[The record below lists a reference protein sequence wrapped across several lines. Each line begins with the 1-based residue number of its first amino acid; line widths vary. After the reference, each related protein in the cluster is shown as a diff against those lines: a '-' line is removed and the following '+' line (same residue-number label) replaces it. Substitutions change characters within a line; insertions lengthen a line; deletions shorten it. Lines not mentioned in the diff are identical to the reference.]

1 MTWNKVSNEELN
13 LSQIMENVR
22 NNFKGGETLYLLNSN
37 NIIEKD
43 DEELKKLQE
52 QNIIS
57 ESLYSSTEKSENYE
71 EVYDLYKI
79 NL

>member
-1 MTWNKVSNEELN
+1 
-13 LSQIMENVR
+13 ME
-22 NNFKGGETLYLLNSN
+22 ETLYLLNSN

-43 DEELKKLQE
+43 DEELKKLQK

-57 ESLYSSTEKSENYE
+57 KTLYSSTEKSEISE
-71 EVYDLYKI
+71 ESYDLYKI